1 MDTLVNLQA
10 FLATAD
16 AAGFSAA
23 ARKLNV
29 STSVVAK
36 RVTQLEAQIGTALF
50 HRSTRHLK
58 LTVAGQQY
66 VQRARG
72 VVADV
77 GDLLSRMGE
86 KGHDLV
92 DHLRIKAPTSLTIA
106 RLADVFAAFQTQNP
120 RLKLEIVLIDRPVDP
135 VTEGFDIAIGAF
147 PHSFGGVVDEPLC
160 SLKRLL
166 CASPAY
172 LKAHGV
178 PQHPRDLVD
187 HRCLSF
193 LPTGSEWMF
202 DGPRGRITIQ
212 VRPLLSSNEGHVL
225 VKSAI
230 AGNGIAFISHYLV
243 DDALRTG
250 ALQVLLPDF
259 PIPEL
264 WVKATIPERR
274 VNAAA
279 VQALLRQLR
288 SSPSLMGS

>member
-1 MDTLVNLQA
+1 MDVLVNLQA

-16 AAGFSAA
+16 AGGFSAA
-23 ARKLNV
+23 ARKLHV

-36 RVTQLEAQIGTALF
+36 RVTQLEARLGIVLF
-50 HRSTRHLK
+50 HRSTRQLR
-58 LTVAGQQY
+58 LTAAGREY
-66 VQRARG
+66 VHRARG

-106 RLADVFAAFQTQNP
+106 RLADVFSAFQTQNP
-120 RLKLEIVLIDRPVDP
+120 RLRLEIVLIDRPVDP

-147 PHSFGGVVDEPLC
+147 PHSFGGVVDEPIC
-160 SLKRLL
+160 QMKRLV
-166 CASPAY
+166 CASPDY
-172 LKAHGV
+172 LKTHGA
-178 PQHPRDLVD
+178 PRHPRDLVD

-193 LPTGSEWMF
+193 LPTGPEWMF

-212 VRPLLSSNEGHVL
+212 VRPLLSSNEAHVL
-225 VKSAI
+225 VKSAV
-230 AGNGIAFISHYLV
+230 AGNGIAFISHYIAEE
-243 DDALRTG
+243 ALRQGT
-250 ALQVLLPDF
+250 LQVVLPDF

-264 WVKATIPERR
+264 WVKAAVPERR

-279 VQALLRQLR
+279 VQALLRELK
-288 SSPSLMGS
+288 SSLSPVL

>member
-1 MDTLVNLQA
+1 
-10 FLATAD
+10 
-16 AAGFSAA
+16 
-23 ARKLNV
+23 
-29 STSVVAK
+29 
-36 RVTQLEAQIGTALF
+36 
-50 HRSTRHLK
+50 
-58 LTVAGQQY
+58 LTEAGQQY
-66 VQRARG
+66 VHRARG
-72 VVADV
+72 VVADA

-106 RLADVFAAFQTQNP
+106 RLADVFSAFQTQNP

-160 SLKRLL
+160 RLRRLL

-172 LKAHGV
+172 LKTHGA
-178 PQHPRDLVD
+178 PRHPRDLVD

-193 LPTGSEWMF
+193 FPTGPEWMF

-230 AGNGIAFISHYLV
+230 AGNGIALISHYLA
-243 DDALRTG
+243 DDALRDG
-250 ALQVLLPDF
+250 ALQVVLPDF

-279 VQALLRQLR
+279 VQALLRQLKG
-288 SSPSLMGS
+288 SLSPVL

>member
-1 MDTLVNLQA
+1 MDILVNLQA

-16 AAGFSAA
+16 SGGFSAA
-23 ARKLNV
+23 ARKLKI

-36 RVTQLEAQIGTALF
+36 RVTQLEARIGTALF
-50 HRSTRHLK
+50 HRSTRQLR

-66 VQRARG
+66 VHRARG

-86 KGHDLV
+86 KDHDLV

-106 RLADVFAAFQTQNP
+106 RLADAFSAFQTQNP

-160 SLKRLL
+160 RLRRLL

-172 LKAHGV
+172 LKTHGA
-178 PQHPRDLVD
+178 PRHPRDLVD

-193 LPTGSEWMF
+193 LPTGPEWMF
-202 DGPRGRITIQ
+202 DGPRGRVTIQ

-225 VKSAI
+225 AKSAI
-230 AGNGIAFISHYLV
+230 AGNGIALISHYLA
-243 DDALRTG
+243 DDALRSG
-250 ALQVLLPDF
+250 ALKVVLPDF
-259 PIPEL
+259 PVPEL

-279 VQALLRQLR
+279 VQALLRQLK
-288 SSPSLMGS
+288 SSLSPIL

>member
-1 MDTLVNLQA
+1 MDTLTNLQA

-23 ARKLNV
+23 ARKLKV

-36 RVTQLEAQIGTALF
+36 RVTQLEQQIGAALF
-50 HRSTRHLK
+50 HRSTRQLR
-58 LTVAGQQY
+58 LTVAGQEY
-66 VQRARG
+66 VHRARS

-86 KGHDLV
+86 KHHDLT

-106 RLADVFAAFQTQNP
+106 RLADVFSAFQSENP

-135 VTEGFDIAIGAF
+135 VTEGFDVAIGAF

-160 SLKRLL
+160 PLRRLL
-166 CASPAY
+166 CASPGY
-172 LKAHGV
+172 LKTHGM
-178 PQHPRDLVD
+178 PNHPRDLVD
-187 HRCLSF
+187 HRCLTF
-193 LPTGSEWMF
+193 LPTGPEWIF
-202 DGPRGRITIQ
+202 EGPRGRITVQ
-212 VRPLLSSNEGHVL
+212 VRPLLSTNEGHVL

-230 AGNGIAFISHYLV
+230 AGNGVAFISHYLAA
-243 DDALRTG
+243 DALREG
-250 ALQVLLPDF
+250 ALQVVLPEF

-274 VNAAA
+274 FNAAA
-279 VQALLRQLR
+279 VQALLRQLKH
-288 SSPSLMGS
+288 SLSPVL

>member
-1 MDTLVNLQA
+1 MDILVNLQA

-16 AAGFSAA
+16 AGGFSAA

-36 RVTQLEAQIGTALF
+36 RVTQLEARIGIALF
-50 HRSTRHLK
+50 HRSTRQLR

-66 VQRARG
+66 VHRARG

-106 RLADVFAAFQTQNP
+106 RLADVFSAFQTQNP

-160 SLKRLL
+160 QLKRLL

-172 LKAHGV
+172 LKAHGT
-178 PQHPRDLVD
+178 PRHPRDLVD
-187 HRCLSF
+187 HQCLSF

-202 DGPRGRITIQ
+202 DGPRGRISIQ

-230 AGNGIAFISHYLV
+230 AGNGIAFISHYLA
-243 DDALRTG
+243 DEALRLGT
-250 ALQVLLPDF
+250 LQVVLPDF

-264 WVKATIPERR
+264 WVKATVPERR

-279 VQALLRQLR
+279 VQALLRQLK
-288 SSPSLMGS
+288 SSLSPVV

>member
-1 MDTLVNLQA
+1 MDVLVNLQA

-36 RVTQLEAQIGTALF
+36 RVTQLEARLGIALF
-50 HRSTRHLK
+50 HRSTRHLR
-58 LTVAGQQY
+58 LTAAGQEY
-66 VQRARG
+66 VHRARG

-86 KGHDLV
+86 KDRDLV

-106 RLADVFAAFQTQNP
+106 RLADVFSAFQTQNP
-120 RLKLEIVLIDRPVDP
+120 KLKLEIVLIDRPVDP

-160 SLKRLL
+160 RLKRLL

-172 LKAHGV
+172 LEMHGT
-178 PQHPRDLVD
+178 PRHPRDLVD

-193 LPTGSEWMF
+193 LPTGPDWIF
-202 DGPRGRITIQ
+202 DGPRGRITVQ

-230 AGNGIAFISHYLV
+230 AGNGIAFISHYLAE
-243 DDALRTG
+243 DALRRG
-250 ALQVLLPDF
+250 ALQIVLPDF

-274 VNAAA
+274 VKAAA
-279 VQALLRQLR
+279 VQALLRELK
-288 SSPSLMGS
+288 SSLLPVL

>member
-16 AAGFSAA
+16 ASGFSAA
-23 ARKLNV
+23 ARKLKV

-50 HRSTRHLK
+50 HRSTRQLR
-58 LTVAGQQY
+58 LTEAGQQY
-66 VQRARG
+66 VHRARS

-106 RLADVFAAFQTQNP
+106 RLADVFSAFQTENP

-160 SLKRLL
+160 ALKRLL
-166 CASPAY
+166 CAAPAY
-172 LKAHGV
+172 LKTYGA
-178 PQHPRDLVD
+178 PRHPRDLVD

-193 LPTGSEWMF
+193 LPTGPEWIF

-225 VKSAI
+225 AKSAI

-243 DDALRTG
+243 DQALRDG
-250 ALQVLLPDF
+250 SLQVVLPEF

-264 WVKATIPERR
+264 LVKAAIPERR

-279 VQALLRQLR
+279 VQALLRQLKH
-288 SSPSLMGS
+288 SLSPVL

>member
-1 MDTLVNLQA
+1 MDILVNLQA

-16 AAGFSAA
+16 AGGFSAA

-36 RVTQLEAQIGTALF
+36 RVTQLEARIGIALF
-50 HRSTRHLK
+50 HRSTRQLR

-66 VQRARG
+66 VHRARG

-106 RLADVFAAFQTQNP
+106 RLADVFSAFQTQNP

-160 SLKRLL
+160 QLKRLL

-172 LKAHGV
+172 LKAHGM
-178 PQHPRDLVD
+178 PRHPRDLVD
-187 HRCLSF
+187 HQCLSF

-202 DGPRGRITIQ
+202 DGPRGRISIQ

-230 AGNGIAFISHYLV
+230 AGNGVAFISHYLA
-243 DDALRTG
+243 DEALRLGT
-250 ALQVLLPDF
+250 LQVVLPDF

-264 WVKATIPERR
+264 WVKATVPERR

-279 VQALLRQLR
+279 VQALLRQLK
-288 SSPSLMGS
+288 SSLSPLL

>member
-1 MDTLVNLQA
+1 MDVLVNLQA

-16 AAGFSAA
+16 AASFSAA

-29 STSVVAK
+29 STSVVTK
-36 RVTQLEAQIGTALF
+36 RVSQLEARIGVALF
-50 HRSTRHLK
+50 HRSTRQLR
-58 LTVAGQQY
+58 LTAAGQQC
-66 VQRARG
+66 VHRARG
-72 VVADV
+72 VVADA

-106 RLADVFAAFQTQNP
+106 RLADVFSAFQTQNP
-120 RLKLEIVLIDRPVDP
+120 RLRLEIVLIDRPVDP

-160 SLKRLL
+160 RLKRLL

-178 PQHPRDLVD
+178 PKHPRDLVD
-187 HRCLSF
+187 HHCLSF
-193 LPTGSEWMF
+193 LPTGPEWMF

-230 AGNGIAFISHYLV
+230 AGNGIAFISHYLAE
-243 DDALRTG
+243 DALRGGT
-250 ALQVLLPDF
+250 LQVVLPDF
-259 PIPEL
+259 PVPEL

-274 VNAAA
+274 TNAAA
-279 VQALLRQLR
+279 VQALLRQLK
-288 SSPSLMGS
+288 SSLAPAL

>member
-1 MDTLVNLQA
+1 MDVLVNLQA
-10 FLATAD
+10 FLATVD

-29 STSVVAK
+29 STSVVSK
-36 RVTQLEAQIGTALF
+36 RVTQLEARIGTALF
-50 HRSTRHLK
+50 HRSTRQLR
-58 LTVAGQQY
+58 LTAAGQQY
-66 VQRARG
+66 VHRARG

-86 KGHDLV
+86 KNRELV
-92 DHLRIKAPTSLTIA
+92 DHLRIKAPTSLTIT
-106 RLADVFAAFQTQNP
+106 RLADVFSAFQTQNP

-160 SLKRLL
+160 RLKRLL

-172 LKAHGV
+172 LKTHGM
-178 PQHPRDLVD
+178 PKHPRDLVD

-193 LPTGSEWMF
+193 LPTGPEWIF

-230 AGNGIAFISHYLV
+230 AGNGIAFISHYLAEE
-243 DDALRTG
+243 ALRCG
-250 ALQVLLPDF
+250 SLQVVLPDF
-259 PIPEL
+259 PVPDL
-264 WVKATIPERR
+264 WVKATVPERR

-279 VQALLRQLR
+279 VQALLRQLK
-288 SSPSLMGS
+288 SALSPVL

>member
-1 MDTLVNLQA
+1 MDILVNLQA

-36 RVTQLEAQIGTALF
+36 RVTQLEARIGTPLF
-50 HRSTRHLK
+50 HRSTRQLR
-58 LTVAGQQY
+58 LTDAGQRY
-66 VQRARG
+66 VHRARG
-72 VVADV
+72 VVTDAT
-77 GDLLSRMGE
+77 DLLSRMGE

-92 DHLRIKAPTSLTIA
+92 DHLRIKAPTSLTVA
-106 RLADVFAAFQTQNP
+106 RLADAFSAFQTQNP

-135 VTEGFDIAIGAF
+135 VSEGFDIAIGAF

-160 SLKRLL
+160 ALKRLL

-172 LKAHGV
+172 LKKHGT
-178 PQHPRDLVD
+178 PTHPRDLVE

-193 LPTGSEWMF
+193 LPTGPEWIF
-202 DGPRGRITIQ
+202 DGPRGRISIQ
-212 VRPLLSSNEGHVL
+212 VSPQLSSNEGHVL
-225 VKSAI
+225 ARSAI
-230 AGNGIAFISHYLV
+230 VGNGIALMSHYLV
-243 DDALRTG
+243 ADALRDGT
-250 ALQVLLPDF
+250 LKPVLRDF

-274 VNAAA
+274 RNAAA
-279 VQALLRQLR
+279 VQALLALLKT
-288 SSPSLMGS
+288 SLATSL